1 MSCGLIGANRLTGRT
16 GRILHTPDRL
26 WLVWDHHTVG
36 CVALWKSVFVSFS
49 GFTAFFFRLC
59 AMRCRGRLWDYWTVG
74 TLCSQDFCTFMI
86 KQPLNPPETLIHQ
99 TFASVVT
106 TVTGRILPW
115 SVNKWS
121 TTEKAHQP
129 PPAPCATGFLSGK
142 TSTSILL
149 HPVDL
154 LLCLGNES
162 WPVELHFRNH
172 LKNSLTFWVI
182 CLMDLLSRVRWVYIL
197 CPCHE
202 YEATGKRQLAEYKD
216 WKQPETVRQA
226 GTVEEIKNVKKHYEL
241 CLLLWKVK

>member
-1 MSCGLIGANRLTGRT
+1 MSCGLMGANRLTGRT

-26 WLVWDHHTVG
+26 RVRLLFWFYCLFFPSLCHEMSRSTLRLLNCWD
-36 CVALWKSVFVSFS
+36 ALLA
-49 GFTAFFFRLC
+49 GFLHLYDQTA
-59 AMRCRGRLWDYWTVG
+59 
-74 TLCSQDFCTFMI
+74 S
-86 KQPLNPPETLIHQ
+86 KPPETLIHQ

-182 CLMDLLSRVRWVYIL
+182 CSMDLLSRVRWVDIL

-202 YEATGKRQLAEYKD
+202 YEATVKRQLAEYKD